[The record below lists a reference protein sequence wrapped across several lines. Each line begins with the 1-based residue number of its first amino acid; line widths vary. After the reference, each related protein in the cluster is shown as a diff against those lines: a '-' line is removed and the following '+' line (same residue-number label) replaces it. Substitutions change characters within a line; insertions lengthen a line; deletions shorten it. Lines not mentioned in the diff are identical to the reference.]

1 MKLYGLKFKHSV
13 QKYVWEITLKNNINR
28 SKNEAKNLQFFWYLR
43 AAYGRFTLLELLLTR
58 IYDQKITGVLR
69 PINIWGV
76 SRS

>member
-28 SKNEAKNLQFFWYLR
+28 SKNEAKNFLFFLYLR

-69 PINIWGV
+69 PINI
-76 SRS
+76 